1 MQTASIPPQLQV
13 CAESAFLDRVLMRRD
28 QQQQQQRVQR
38 HQPILPHD
46 HPMVSK
52 SRRTLVLLLDV
63 FHAEEKTDLIKS
75 TFEVSV
81 STEQSY
87 ELQADMLTNR
97 VQVTLADQQRDK
109 DSPLY
114 SVKTFEELGL
124 SAF

>member
-1 MQTASIPPQLQV
+1 MP
-13 CAESAFLDRVLMRRD
+13 R
-28 QQQQQQRVQR
+28 
-38 HQPILPHD
+38 HD

-52 SRRTLVLLLDV
+52 SRTFLVFLLDV
-63 FHAEEKTDLIKS
+63 SHAEQKTDLIKS

-87 ELQADMLTNR
+87 ELQADMLTDR

-124 SAF
+124 SAS